1 MSEKQIKTIHKSPQ
15 VKENLKN
22 KKKKNQP
29 LQIAEQVSFI
39 FYLYIALFT
48 QTL

>member
-22 KKKKNQP
+22 KKKKIN
-29 LQIAEQVSFI
+29 
-39 FYLYIALFT
+39 LYK
-48 QTL
+48 

>member
-22 KKKKNQP
+22 KKKIN
-29 LQIAEQVSFI
+29 
-39 FYLYIALFT
+39 LYK
-48 QTL
+48 

>member
-1 MSEKQIKTIHKSPQ
+1 MSEKQIKIHKSPQ

-22 KKKKNQP
+22 KKNQP